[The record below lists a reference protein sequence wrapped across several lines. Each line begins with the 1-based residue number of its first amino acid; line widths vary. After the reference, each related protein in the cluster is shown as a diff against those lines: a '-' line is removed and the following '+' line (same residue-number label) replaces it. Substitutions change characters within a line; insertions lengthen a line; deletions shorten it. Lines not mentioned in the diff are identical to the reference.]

1 MRTPPNPQQIRRLVS
16 DSSRI
21 STHALDLDRYI
32 PAYLT
37 YLAGKISSGASAIY
51 RPRFGVGIT
60 DWRIMA
66 LLAAEPWVSA
76 GRVCDSTG
84 LDKAAV
90 SRSVSELE
98 KMGIIDVRPDK
109 SDKRRQI
116 IALTRKGLSLHDRIV
131 KLAIAREQKLLEG
144 FSVSER
150 KILLDYLI
158 RLQSQVQSAN
168 AISGTGPIS

>member
-1 MRTPPNPQQIRRLVS
+1 MSTRPLPQQYRQDVTENSRVS
-16 DSSRI
+16 V
-21 STHALDLDRYI
+21 HALDLDRYI

-66 LLAAEPWVSA
+66 MLAAEPWISA
-76 GRVCDSTG
+76 GRICESTG

-90 SRSVSELE
+90 SRSVGELE
-98 KMGIIDVRPDK
+98 ISGIVEVRPDK
-109 SDKRRQI
+109 FDKRRQI
-116 IALTRKGLSLHDRIV
+116 IALTRKGLSLHDRVV

-150 KILLDYLI
+150 KTLLEYLV
-158 RLQSQVQSAN
+158 RLQLQVQSAKL
-168 AISGTGPIS
+168 ISGT

>member
-21 STHALDLDRYI
+21 STHLDRYI